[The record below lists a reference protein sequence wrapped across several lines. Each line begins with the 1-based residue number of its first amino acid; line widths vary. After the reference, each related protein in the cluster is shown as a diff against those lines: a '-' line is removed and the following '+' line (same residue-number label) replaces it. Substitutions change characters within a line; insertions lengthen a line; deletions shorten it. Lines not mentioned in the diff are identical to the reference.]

1 MLRADNAD
9 QRLTPAGIS
18 IGCVGGTRAA
28 VFEKKAQA
36 LDEARQLVN
45 GLTALPVELER
56 MGFKVNQDGTRRSV
70 HDLMRYPDISIAA
83 LTQRWPEL
91 GNIPAD
97 IVEQVEI
104 DARYAGYIQR
114 QEADIK
120 AFRRDEALELPK
132 DLDFTLVGSLS
143 NEMRLKLGKHRP
155 DTLGAAARIP
165 GVTPAALVAL
175 LRYIKR
181 KPESKVA

>member
-1 MLRADNAD
+1 
-9 QRLTPAGIS
+9 
-18 IGCVGGTRAA
+18 VGSDRAA
-28 VFEKKAQA
+28 AFEEKHLQLSA
-36 LDEARQLVN
+36 AREMVTSLS
-45 GLTALPVELER
+45 ALPVELER
-56 MGFKVNQDGTRRSV
+56 LGFKVNQDGVRRSV
-70 HDLMRYPDISIAA
+70 HDLMRYPDVSIEA
-83 LTQRWPEL
+83 LKQYWPEL
-91 GNIPAD
+91 GNIAPA

-132 DLDFTLVGSLS
+132 ELDYTQVGSLS

-181 KPESKVA
+181 KPERPETKVA